1 MAERI
6 KPTRSG
12 LFAIELLIAV
22 GVFSLCAAIC
32 VGLFV
37 RSEIMSQDSADLNRA
52 VSEARSVADCF
63 KAAGGDLEKTAELTG
78 GVVEDGR
85 LRLLYDG
92 SWQKSGD
99 CGMGMDTVFL
109 LEVQP
114 EDLSLLSGE
123 HSGYTAAALYVAGPF
138 VVESLEKEDFPEAE
152 IESELI
158 LAWEIAALEVA
169 S

>member
-1 MAERI
+1 MSMERI

-37 RSEIMSQDSADLNRA
+37 RSEVMSQDSADLNRA
-52 VSEARSVADCF
+52 VAEARSAAECF

-78 GVVEDGR
+78 GQISGDTTLFISYDQSWHKLDAGAESAFDITLTLRPEDGYTGASLSVQR
-85 LRLLYDG
+85 YD
-92 SWQKSGD
+92 Q
-99 CGMGMDTVFL
+99 T
-109 LEVQP
+109 
-114 EDLSLLSGE
+114 
-123 HSGYTAAALYVAGPF
+123 
-138 VVESLEKEDFPEAE
+138 EKETTGTT
-152 IESELI
+152 I
-158 LAWEIAALEVA
+158 LFWEIAALEVA

>member
-52 VSEARSVADCF
+52 VSEARSAADCF
-63 KAAGGDLEKTAELTG
+63 KAAGGGLEKTAELTG
-78 GVVEDGR
+78 GRIVENTIFIGFDQN
-85 LRLLYDG
+85 
-92 SWQKSGD
+92 WKK
-99 CGMGMDTVFL
+99 
-109 LEVQP
+109 LEA
-114 EDLSLLSGE
+114 GE
-123 HSGYTAAALYVAGPF
+123 ESAFEAALYVKPDSGYTGA
-138 VVESLEKEDFPEAE
+138 SLSVQRYDRNGNETVGTT
-152 IESELI
+152 I
-158 LAWEIAALEVA
+158 LLWEIAALEVA